1 MCATP
6 LEIRINRKSSAA
18 HARTQWIRVPA
29 FLSSQRVAVSNGSV
43 PLREGHVAK
52 FDLDSMSI
60 EELAVLRDNANAKLL
75 EKVAARQIELEAEL
89 ERLSQYG
96 KPAKKALAAPAAPV
110 KPKKEKKGEE
120 PSSVAEAA

>member
-1 MCATP
+1 
-6 LEIRINRKSSAA
+6 
-18 HARTQWIRVPA
+18 
-29 FLSSQRVAVSNGSV
+29 
-43 PLREGHVAK
+43 VAK

-89 ERLSQYG
+89 EQLSQYA

-120 PSSVAEAA
+120 PPVAEAA

>member
-1 MCATP
+1 M
-6 LEIRINRKSSAA
+6 
-18 HARTQWIRVPA
+18 
-29 FLSSQRVAVSNGSV
+29 
-43 PLREGHVAK
+43 AK

-96 KPAKKALAAPAAPV
+96 KPAKKALAAPAAPI

-120 PSSVAEAA
+120 PPVAEAA

>member
-1 MCATP
+1 
-6 LEIRINRKSSAA
+6 
-18 HARTQWIRVPA
+18 
-29 FLSSQRVAVSNGSV
+29 
-43 PLREGHVAK
+43 VAK

-96 KPAKKALAAPAAPV
+96 KPAKKALAAAAPAPV
-110 KPKKEKKGEE
+110 NPKKADKKGGEA
-120 PSSVAEAA
+120 SDVAEAA